1 MSSAVRQ
8 RTPTFLQ
15 HEVAECGAACLGMVL
30 GYFGRWVS
38 LEELRY
44 ATAANRDGTKASNIV
59 RAAKL
64 YGLAAK
70 GFTKKP
76 EDLASMAMPVVVF
89 WNFNHFLTVEG
100 FGDGKVWVN
109 DPATGPRAMT
119 LAEFDE
125 GFTGVVL
132 TFERTPEFRPGG
144 AAPSL
149 FGNIISQLSRVRS
162 GLAGV
167 VLAGFLLL
175 VPGLLLPGIQ
185 RAFTDYYLIAKKEK
199 FLWWILGGLLALA
212 LARAIMV
219 GLQHHLMARLQL
231 RLGVASNSQLLWHI
245 LHLPMNYFAQRN
257 AGEIASRS
265 SIADRFTGL
274 LSGSVGFAIV
284 NLLTIAVYALVMM
297 TYSPRLTLI
306 VVIFALINL
315 SLLIWMVRF
324 LADLHRRSLQDD
336 ARLQGTTVQGFA
348 NLESYRASGT
358 EDLFFRRW
366 AGAHAKMLSAEQNMN
381 NYRRLLNNAPVL
393 LNSIAGVA
401 IVLFGG
407 FAVMD
412 GVVSIGMLVAFQTL
426 ASMFNA
432 PVASFV
438 GIGAQL
444 QETHGYADRIG
455 DVLRQPVDPMLD
467 VKRETGPLPKF
478 SGRVEVENVSFGYS
492 PITAPQLA
500 DVSLSIKPGAR
511 IGIVGGS
518 GSGKSTLGRLLVALA
533 APQKGEIRLDGVAL
547 DKIDNTALRM
557 TVGYV
562 DQTTT
567 LISGSIRENLTMWDS
582 SIPEERIVA
591 AARDAAV
598 HEVISSRPSAYDGR
612 LTENGGNFSG
622 GERQRLAIARAL
634 VSDPCLIVLDEAM
647 SALDAVAEMAVVD
660 NIRRRGCTCVLIAHR
675 ISAVRDCDE
684 ILVLDQG
691 RVVERGGH
699 AELMAIAGR
708 YSRLTG
714 AQ

>member
-1 MSSAVRQ
+1 
-8 RTPTFLQ
+8 
-15 HEVAECGAACLGMVL
+15 
-30 GYFGRWVS
+30 
-38 LEELRY
+38 
-44 ATAANRDGTKASNIV
+44 
-59 RAAKL
+59 
-64 YGLAAK
+64 
-70 GFTKKP
+70 
-76 EDLASMAMPVVVF
+76 
-89 WNFNHFLTVEG
+89 
-100 FGDGKVWVN
+100 
-109 DPATGPRAMT
+109 
-119 LAEFDE
+119 
-125 GFTGVVL
+125 
-132 TFERTPEFRPGG
+132 
-144 AAPSL
+144 
-149 FGNIISQLSRVRS
+149 
-162 GLAGV
+162 
-167 VLAGFLLL
+167 
-175 VPGLLLPGIQ
+175 
-185 RAFTDYYLIAKKEK
+185 
-199 FLWWILGGLLALA
+199 
-212 LARAIMV
+212 
-219 GLQHHLMARLQL
+219 
-231 RLGVASNSQLLWHI
+231 LLWHI

-265 SIADRFTGL
+265 GIADRFTGL

-306 VVIFALINL
+306 VVMFALINL
-315 SLLIWMVRF
+315 SLLVWMVRF

-348 NLESYRASGT
+348 NLDSYRASGT

-393 LNSIAGVA
+393 LNSVAGVA

-407 FAVMD
+407 FAVME

-492 PITAPQLA
+492 PITPPQLA
-500 DVSLSIKPGAR
+500 DVSLSIRPGAR

-547 DKIDNTALRM
+547 DRIDNTALRM

-598 HEVISSRPSAYDGR
+598 HEVISSRPSAYDGK

-647 SALDAVAEMAVVD
+647 SALDAVAEMTVVD

-699 AELMAIAGR
+699 AQLMAAAGR